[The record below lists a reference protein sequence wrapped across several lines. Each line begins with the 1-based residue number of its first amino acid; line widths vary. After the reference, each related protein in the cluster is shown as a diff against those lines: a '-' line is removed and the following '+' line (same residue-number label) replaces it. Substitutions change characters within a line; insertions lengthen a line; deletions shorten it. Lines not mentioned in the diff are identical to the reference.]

1 MRAGSKLVGYGQF
14 FRQVAVKNVVGVI
27 FNAREEVIIG
37 RAEQFFALL
46 CLFHRLFLFQ
56 SYKRTEA

>member
-27 FNAREEVIIG
+27 FNVGEEVIIS
-37 RAEQFFALL
+37 RAEQFVDGRHFFAAVAQPLATS
-46 CLFHRLFLFQ
+46 Q
-56 SYKRTEA
+56 Q